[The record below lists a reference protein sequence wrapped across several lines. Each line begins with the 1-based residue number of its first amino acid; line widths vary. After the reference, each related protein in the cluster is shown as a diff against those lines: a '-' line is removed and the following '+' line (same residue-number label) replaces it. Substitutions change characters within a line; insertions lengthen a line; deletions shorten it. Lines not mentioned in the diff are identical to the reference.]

1 MSPAG
6 KRGKSTVLLEFSLLL
21 RRLRTALTRRRV
33 AILVG
38 MMGVVL
44 LTGTVGMHEAQG
56 VSYFDSFYW
65 TVVTI
70 STIGYGDIVPTTF
83 WARMLFYFV
92 VFVGIGTFATAL
104 TEIAT
109 YFMEQK
115 LLQMRGLHRARMKQH
130 AIVVGFDESTEEL
143 VRQLRDRDL
152 EVIVV
157 DKDLDAAALH
167 QKGIQAISGDPH
179 TSETLERAGV
189 RTAEALVLPASGD
202 EGAVMVALKAKQMN
216 PQLRVVATCTRRED
230 FDIMRQAKIDVVV
243 PMARLLGEVLA
254 EAVNESKVVDFLLDV
269 FEKEG
274 GLDLNEVRVDRTTT
288 IGSLGL
294 RPGEKPI
301 AVYRGAQAITDF
313 RADTPLA
320 PGDLVIA
327 LYAHPAEPS
336 A

>member
-1 MSPAG
+1 M
-6 KRGKSTVLLEFSLLL
+6 
-21 RRLRTALTRRRV
+21 
-33 AILVG
+33 LVG

-44 LTGTVGMHEAQG
+44 VAGTVGLHEAQG
-56 VSYFDSFYW
+56 ASYWDSFYW
-65 TVVTI
+65 TVTTI
-70 STIGYGDIVPTTF
+70 STIGYGDIVPTVF
-83 WARMLFYFV
+83 WARILFFFV

-115 LLQMRGLHRARMKQH
+115 LLQMRGLHRAWMKEH

-143 VRQLRDRDL
+143 VRQLKDRGLD
-152 EVIVV
+152 VIVV

-179 TSETLERAGV
+179 TSETLERAGIK
-189 RTAEALVLPASGD
+189 TAEALVLPAAGD
-202 EGAVMVALKAKQMN
+202 EGAVMIALKAKQMN
-216 PQLRVVATCTRRED
+216 PQVRVVATCTRRED
-230 FDIMRQAKIDVVV
+230 FDIMRQANIDVVV

-274 GLDLNEVRVDRTTT
+274 GLDLNEIRVDRPTT
-288 IGSLGL
+288 LGALAL

-301 AVYRGAQAITDF
+301 ALYHGATVTTEF

-320 PGDLVIA
+320 AGDLVIA
-327 LYAHPAEPS
+327 LYAHPSGPQG
-336 A
+336 

>member
-1 MSPAG
+1 M
-6 KRGKSTVLLEFSLLL
+6 
-21 RRLRTALTRRRV
+21 
-33 AILVG
+33 AILITL
-38 MMGVVL
+38 MGVVL
-44 LTGTVGMHEAQG
+44 LTGTVGLHEAQG
-56 VSYFDSFYW
+56 ASYWDGFYW
-65 TVVTI
+65 TVTTI
-70 STIGYGDIVPTTF
+70 STIGYGDIVPQTF
-83 WARMLFYFV
+83 WARILFFFV
-92 VFVGIGTFATAL
+92 VFAGIGTFATAL

-179 TSETLERAGV
+179 SSDTLERAGI
-189 RTAEALVLPASGD
+189 RTAEALVLPAAGD

-216 PQLRVVATCTRRED
+216 PDVRVVATCTRRED
-230 FDIMRQAKIDVVV
+230 FDIMRQAHIDVVV

-254 EAVNESKVVDFLLDV
+254 EAVHESKVVDFLLDV

-274 GLDLNEVRVDRTTT
+274 GLDLNEIRVDRPTT
-288 IGSLGL
+288 LGALAL

-301 AVYRGAQAITDF
+301 ALYHGTAVTTDF

-320 PGDLVIA
+320 AGDLVIA
-327 LYAHPAEPS
+327 LYAHPSGPQR
-336 A
+336 

>member
-1 MSPAG
+1 MRRT
-6 KRGKSTVLLEFSLLL
+6 RGKATVLFEFSLLL
-21 RRLRTALTRRRV
+21 RRIRSALTRRRV
-33 AILVG
+33 AILVA

-44 LTGTVGMHEAQG
+44 LAGTVGMHEAQG
-56 VSYFDSFYW
+56 TSYFDSFYW

-83 WARMLFYFV
+83 WARILFFFV

-115 LLQMRGLHRARMKQH
+115 LLQMRGLHRARMNEH
-130 AIVVGFDESTEEL
+130 AIIVGYDESTEEL
-143 VRQLRDRDL
+143 VRQLKDRGL
-152 EVIVV
+152 ESIVV

-167 QKGIQAISGDPH
+167 TKGIAAISGDPH
-179 TSETLERAGV
+179 TAETLERAGV
-189 RTAEALVLPASGD
+189 KTANALVVPSLGD
-202 EGAVMVALKAKQMN
+202 ESAVMVALKAKELN
-216 PQLRVVATCTRRED
+216 PNVRVVATCARRED
-230 FDIMRQAKIDVVV
+230 YDIMQRAKIDVVV

-254 EAVNESKVVDFLLDV
+254 EAVNESRIVDFLLDV

-274 GLDLNEVRVDRTTT
+274 GIDLDEIPVDRATTVGALPVKP
-288 IGSLGL
+288 GS
-294 RPGEKPI
+294 KPI
-301 AVYRGAQAITDF
+301 VVYRKGVPLTDF

-327 LYAHPAEPS
+327 IYAHPAPPQ

>member
-1 MSPAG
+1 MRPAG
-6 KRGKSTVLLEFSLLL
+6 EGKATVLFEFALLL
-21 RRLRTALTRRRV
+21 QRIRSALTRRRV
-33 AILVG
+33 AVLVA

-56 VSYFDSFYW
+56 LSYFDSFYW

-70 STIGYGDIVPTTF
+70 STIGYGDIVPATF
-83 WARMLFYFV
+83 WARILFFFV

-115 LLQMRGLHRARMKQH
+115 LLQMRGLHRVRMQEH

-143 VRQLRDRDL
+143 VRQLKERGL
-152 EVIVV
+152 EAIVV
-157 DKDLDAAALH
+157 DKEVDAAALH
-167 QKGIQAISGDPH
+167 TKGIAAISGDPH
-179 TSETLERAGV
+179 SSETLERAGIK
-189 RTAEALVLPASGD
+189 TADAVILPALGD
-202 EGAVMVALKAKQMN
+202 ESAVMVALKAKELN
-216 PQLRVVATCTRRED
+216 PNVRIVAVCRKRED
-230 FDIMRQAKIDVVV
+230 YDIMQQAKIDVVV

-274 GLDLNEVRVDRTTT
+274 GLDLNEIRVDRPTT
-288 IGSLGL
+288 IGALGL

-301 AVYRGAQAITDF
+301 AVYHGPQVMTDF
-313 RADTPLA
+313 RPDTPLA
-320 PGDLVIA
+320 AGDLVIA
-327 LYAHPAEPS
+327 LYAHPSGPQG
-336 A
+336 